1 VQRKNCEE
9 DVADDRRIYTGG
21 LASDPD
27 MLAQR
32 AAPKKNRKT
41 VHRRHSTFNIVGLLF
56 GIAVICLLYTSN
68 VIAVNQLAKEV
79 NDLKEKHTALVNQN
93 GMIQADIKRKSTRSR
108 IAVLATE
115 QLGMVDPSEPPGWF
129 EVDEQKLENL
139 DR

>member
-1 VQRKNCEE
+1 M
-9 DVADDRRIYTGG
+9 ADDRRIYTGG
-21 LASDPD
+21 MASDPD

-41 VHRRHSTFNIVGLLF
+41 VRRRHSTFNIVGLLF

-79 NDLKEKHTALVNQN
+79 NDLKEKHIALVNQN
-93 GMIQADIKRKSTRSR
+93 GMIQADIKRKSTRGR
-108 IAVLATE
+108 IAMLATE

-129 EVDEQKLENL
+129 DVDEQKLESL